1 MTRPADDPASTVP
14 GAGDLED
21 IQGLVYSA
29 WTDHTYAGFLFA
41 RLGDDARA
49 SRAWLD
55 AARRLVTP
63 AARHRRRTAGRLQ
76 LALSAT
82 GLAALGI
89 PADVIEMMAP
99 EATDGM
105 ASRGRVLADPDP
117 TSWQLGGPADRL
129 DALVMVYA
137 RDAETRA
144 AELARHRDA
153 LVAAGATV
161 GPDELS
167 WPLGELEHFG
177 FADGLSQP
185 HVPGFHLR
193 PRPGEDPIPVGEV
206 VLGYPNAYGKL
217 PMSPWWGDFDLGRN
231 GSYLVFRKL
240 GQDVAGLWSWLAG
253 HARRLAGD
261 DPAAADYFTELL
273 AAKLVGRWR
282 SGAPLTLAPELD
294 DPALATPER
303 RNVFDYLELDPG
315 GLRCPISAHIR
326 RANPRDARGG
336 SAADSRTVVGRHR
349 IVRRGRS
356 YGPPLPHADAVAGR
370 DDGAARGLYFLCL
383 QSSIARG
390 FEFIQQTWLANPGFL
405 GMHREPDPIVG
416 GSAGACHFTIPA
428 DPCRLRL
435 TSIPTVVTTHGGG
448 YFFLPSLTALSRIA
462 AGR

>member
-1 MTRPADDPASTVP
+1 MTRPAEPHAVP
-14 GAGDLED
+14 GAADLED

-29 WTDHTYAGFLFA
+29 WTDHGHAGFLFA

-55 AARRLVTP
+55 ATRRLVTP
-63 AARHRRRTAGRLQ
+63 AARHRRRTHGRLQ

-82 GLAALGI
+82 GLAALGV
-89 PADVIEMMAP
+89 PADVIEMLAP

-117 TSWQLGGPADRL
+117 ESWQLGGPADRL

-137 RDAETRA
+137 RDAETRD

-161 GPDELS
+161 RPAELS

-185 HVPGFHLR
+185 HVPGFHDR

-217 PMSPWWGDFDLGRN
+217 PMTPWWGDLDLGRN

-240 GQDVAGLWSWLAG
+240 GQDVAGLWGWLAG
-253 HARRLAGD
+253 HARELAGN
-261 DPAAADYFTELL
+261 DPAAADYLTELL

-282 SGAPLTLAPELD
+282 SGAPLTLAPEAD
-294 DPALATPER
+294 DRALASPER
-303 RNVFDYLELDPG
+303 RNAFDFLELDRD
-315 GLRCPISAHIR
+315 GLRCPISSHIR

-336 SAADSRTVVGRHR
+336 SAADSRAVVGRHR

-356 YGPPLPHADAVAGR
+356 YGSPLPRADALAGR
-370 DDGAARGLYFLCL
+370 DDGVARGLYFLCL

-405 GMHREPDPIVG
+405 GMHREPDPLLG
-416 GSAGACHFTIPA
+416 GSAGHCHFTIPA

-435 TSIPTVVTTHGGG
+435 TAIPTVVTALGGG

-462 AGR
+462 AGP